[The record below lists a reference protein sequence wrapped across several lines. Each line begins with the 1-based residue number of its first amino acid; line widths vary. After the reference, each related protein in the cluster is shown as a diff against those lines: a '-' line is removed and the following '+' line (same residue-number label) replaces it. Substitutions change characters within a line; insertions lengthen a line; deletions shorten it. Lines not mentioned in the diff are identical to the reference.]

1 MLAVLLCKER
11 EVVYVGFIRSVPITR
26 VIGWYMDG
34 LAYASVFWVD
44 SIPYNPSWRQYASA
58 RRLYHSQLDKTPR

>member
-1 MLAVLLCKER
+1 
-11 EVVYVGFIRSVPITR
+11 
-26 VIGWYMDG
+26 MDG